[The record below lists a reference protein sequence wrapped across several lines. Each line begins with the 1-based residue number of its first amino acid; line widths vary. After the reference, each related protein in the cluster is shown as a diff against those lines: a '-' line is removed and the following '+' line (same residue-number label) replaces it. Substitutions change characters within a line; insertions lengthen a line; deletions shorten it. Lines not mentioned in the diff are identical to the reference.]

1 MKFKKIGKSFS
12 KSLLAA
18 SLVLAL
24 ASCGDEDKK
33 PANQAVS
40 KPAVVK
46 KAAGKTYTGAKQA
59 EVAEKRY
66 REYYE
71 NSNQMLAMLFKH
83 QPLEIKFNVDEYTKG
98 EQKSSAKTSAK
109 IKLRGEEKFDIGLNL
124 VEEINHDDSLAADK
138 KIASVKSKYSV
149 AVSGEEEKTPED
161 LDKTV
166 EEYLETSWDILADGS
181 YQGNIAVKPVNKDGN
196 GAIFKYDGLTAK
208 TIVSDLDK
216 PIFPFSVEIKSGEL
230 KFFDAKDAFTI
241 TPIEIT
247 GFRDEKGAGKLKVA
261 PFKVESK
268 DQFVA
273 HFAKGITINEQDK
286 YDADIE
292 TVIAE
297 KSSISIPD
305 VTLGDDKLTVEFAE
319 ISGTTA
325 TTKKGSTYSTAS
337 SFKVSPKT
345 DFVKMLTG
353 IDGLAINSTNLE
365 FNFSGLSVATVKEFQ
380 ELMSSIY
387 AQKGADE
394 LDKLGKTFAEKLIPD
409 LAANNGEMKLALNGE
424 TQAGKATAS
433 IVVNVK
439 KDAKSFTEE
448 ELAILDSKDEKARMK
463 IITDRLSIKVNV
475 AVAKDILAKSG
486 VEALFLITAKDF
498 VKEEN
503 GNYVLEAELTSD
515 GVKVNGQ
522 VIPL

>member
-1 MKFKKIGKSFS
+1 M
-12 KSLLAA
+12 
-18 SLVLAL
+18 
-24 ASCGDEDKK
+24 
-33 PANQAVS
+33 
-40 KPAVVK
+40 
-46 KAAGKTYTGAKQA
+46 
-59 EVAEKRY
+59 
-66 REYYE
+66 
-71 NSNQMLAMLFKH
+71 
-83 QPLEIKFNVDEYTKG
+83 
-98 EQKSSAKTSAK
+98 
-109 IKLRGEEKFDIGLNL
+109 
-124 VEEINHDDSLAADK
+124 
-138 KIASVKSKYSV
+138 
-149 AVSGEEEKTPED
+149 
-161 LDKTV
+161 
-166 EEYLETSWDILADGS
+166 
-181 YQGNIAVKPVNKDGN
+181 
-196 GAIFKYDGLTAK
+196 
-208 TIVSDLDK
+208 
-216 PIFPFSVEIKSGEL
+216 